1 MLTRRR
7 APRSVR
13 LWGVAG
19 SHLSRRRVPT
29 RALAAVFA
37 LVAIAVGLTL
47 ALTSGES
54 RRLVPGAGNRSG
66 TFDPLAYAPAREA
79 RMVRAAAAGESH
91 IVYAKSPGGVAATAT
106 RTAHWRPLI
115 DRVAGRAG
123 VSPDT
128 LEGMVFLESAGRPNV
143 IAGTDPADAAG
154 LAQILAE
161 TGQNLLGMH
170 VNLAASRRL
179 TKKIAKATSAR
190 RIRKLEAARRRVD
203 QRFDPQ
209 KALAAMATYLSIAKK
224 RFGRED
230 LAVTSYHMGIGNLET
245 VLRNY
250 AGVGSNGQIG
260 PIVRQRRLSYARAY
274 FDSSPIRHRAAWG
287 LLSRLGDDSS
297 NYYWKVLA
305 ARDIMQLYRTD
316 PARLDRLMTL
326 QGARNSAEEVLHP
339 ESQTRAYSTPGG
351 IARDV
356 AARRL
361 LAVPND
367 PGRYGFRID
376 PALGQ
381 FARKLHQRR
390 TLYRHLRPEALG
402 ALMYMAAG
410 VRAMGG
416 KDTVLSVTS
425 AVRDERYQRAVAAA
439 NIEAT
444 HGYSLHTTGFTFDIR
459 RAYSSRRMALA
470 FQFMLD
476 RLQAMNLIAWVR
488 EPSAIHVTV
497 SGAAR
502 VLEPLIGD

>member
-1 MLTRRR
+1 MRGRPLCQL
-7 APRSVR
+7 V
-13 LWGVAG
+13 GMAG
-19 SHLSRRRVPT
+19 SHVSASRVPV
-29 RALAAVFA
+29 RALVAAFA

-47 ALTSGES
+47 ALTGGES
-54 RRLVPGAGNRSG
+54 RKLVPGAGNRSG
-66 TFDPLAYAPAREA
+66 TFDPLAYTPAREA
-79 RMVRAAAAGESH
+79 RMVQAAAAGESH
-91 IVYAKSPGGVAATAT
+91 IVYAKSPGGVAATAV

-123 VSPDT
+123 VSPD
-128 LEGMVFLESAGRPNV
+128 LIEGMVFLESAGRPGV

-190 RIRKLEAARRRVD
+190 RINKLQAARRRVD
-203 QRFDPQ
+203 ERFDPR
-209 KALAAMATYLSIAKK
+209 KALAAMAGYLAIAKK

-245 VLRNY
+245 VLRDY
-250 AGVGSNGQIG
+250 AGVGSNAKIG
-260 PIVRQRRLSYARAY
+260 TIVIQRRLSYARAY
-274 FDSSPIRHRAAWG
+274 FDSSPIHHRAAWG

-305 ARDIMQLYRTD
+305 ARDIMRLYRSD
-316 PARLDRLMTL
+316 PARLDRLVAL

-339 ESQTRAYSTPGG
+339 ESQTRAYATPRG
-351 IARDV
+351 IARDA

-361 LAVPND
+361 VALPND
-367 PGRYGFRID
+367 PERYGFRID

-390 TLYRHLRPEALG
+390 ALYRHLRPEALG
-402 ALMYMAAG
+402 ALTYIAAG
-410 VRAMGG
+410 VRAMSGE
-416 KDTVLSVTS
+416 KSVLSVTS

-459 RAYSSRRMALA
+459 RAYSSRRMALG

-497 SGAAR
+497 SSAAR
-502 VLEPLIGD
+502 VLEPLIGS